1 MLMMEVGD
9 QWQHRVG
16 GAQRELQEAV
26 LQLLGLEFEA
36 SQQYSPY
43 LQISALIK
51 GLNKNTINQTY
62 GFKETYQRIIEL
74 NNS

>member
-1 MLMMEVGD
+1 MPVLVSRQVSSERMRLVDAMQRMEVGD

-26 LQLLGLEFEA
+26 LQLLGLEFVA

-43 LQISALIK
+43 LKICALIK
-51 GLNKNTINQTY
+51 V
-62 GFKETYQRIIEL
+62 
-74 NNS
+74 